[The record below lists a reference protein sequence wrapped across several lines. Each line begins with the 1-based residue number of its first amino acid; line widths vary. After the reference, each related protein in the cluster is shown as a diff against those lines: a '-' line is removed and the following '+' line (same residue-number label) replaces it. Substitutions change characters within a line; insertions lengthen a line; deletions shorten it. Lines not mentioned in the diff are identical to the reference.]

1 VENDFDRYLSQ
12 ERGLS
17 MATRVNYRPFIQRF
31 LSEQFGAQP
40 IQFAHLRAKDV
51 IPFVRNHAHKLSP
64 KRAGLMVS
72 ALRSFLRYLRHRGD
86 ITTDL
91 AACVPSVASWSFS
104 SLPKFLQPHQVRRV
118 LNQPDRRTAQ
128 GRRDYAIL
136 LLLARL
142 GVRACEIVALTL
154 DDIHWERGEITLRG
168 KGGRLAQLPLPP
180 DVGKALARR
189 CPMMSV
195 RRVVQQYLT
204 MRRSLGFKLHDMGRN
219 LRHFVSFMEQQGA
232 SLITT
237 DLALR
242 WARQPQDVQPAQW
255 AARLSSVRSFARYW
269 SATDP
274 QTEIPPL
281 ALLPHR
287 YKRPIPYIYSND
299 EIQHLLKAAKNL
311 PPPTG
316 LRPWTYHCL
325 FGLMAVTGLRISEA
339 IGLDRQDVDLEQGL
353 LTVRLTK
360 FGKSRLVPLHP
371 STVNRLKRYVRRRD
385 DLYPRP
391 PTSRFFLSNRGVP
404 LTHWIARRTFVK
416 LSRQIGLRKT
426 SDLPV
431 RCTQTG
437 RFGPRLHDLR
447 HRFAVTTLLHWYR
460 TGVDVEQRLPVLSTY
475 LGHAHVTDTYWYL
488 SAIPELLAL
497 TKDRLEKRWEAFS

>member
-1 VENDFDRYLSQ
+1 MIS
-12 ERGLS
+12 
-17 MATRVNYRPFIQRF
+17 
-31 LSEQFGAQP
+31 
-40 IQFAHLRAKDV
+40 LR
-51 IPFVRNHAHKLSP
+51 
-64 KRAGLMVS
+64 RA
-72 ALRSFLRYLRHRGD
+72 
-86 ITTDL
+86 
-91 AACVPSVASWSFS
+91 
-104 SLPKFLQPHQVRRV
+104 
-118 LNQPDRRTAQ
+118 
-128 GRRDYAIL
+128 
-136 LLLARL
+136 
-142 GVRACEIVALTL
+142 
-154 DDIHWERGEITLRG
+154 
-168 KGGRLAQLPLPP
+168 
-180 DVGKALARR
+180 
-189 CPMMSV
+189 
-195 RRVVQQYLT
+195 VQQYLT
-204 MRRSLGFKLHDMGRN
+204 MRRSLGFKLRDMGRN

-281 ALLPHR
+281 GLLPHR
-287 YKRPIPYIYSND
+287 YKRSTPYIYSND
-299 EIQHLLKAAKNL
+299 EIQHLLKAARNL

-360 FGKSRLVPLHP
+360 FSKSRLVPLHP
-371 STVNRLKRYVRRRD
+371 STVRRLKSYVRRRD
-385 DLYPRP
+385 DLYLQP
-391 PTSRFFLSNRGVP
+391 PTSRFFLSNRGTP
-404 LTHWIARRTFVK
+404 LTDWVARSTFVK

-426 SDLPV
+426 SDH
-431 RCTQTG
+431 
-437 RFGPRLHDLR
+437 FGPRLHDLR
-447 HRFAVTTLLHWYR
+447 HRFAVTTLLDWYR